1 MEVMRD
7 VRYVQKTGR
16 NDFHKYT
23 YVTEGSLQ
31 DHLVPALSK
40 VGLSLVGSVSE
51 MKVDE
56 KKGGVYVEF
65 TYNLTHQSGAIWP
78 WPIKYWGYG
87 QDKGDK
93 AIYKAYTGANKYAL
107 FKLFQIATGDDPE
120 ADVATDI
127 NAESPPVEKAVEAI
141 GGESQKAVTA
151 YLMNRF
157 PNNPKNRTALL
168 KSYVSKT
175 KSQMEAGKV
184 ADVSDLT
191 EQDCSA
197 ILTIIEK
204 E

>member
-1 MEVMRD
+1 V
-7 VRYVQKTGR
+7 G
-16 NDFHKYT
+16 
-23 YVTEGSLQ
+23 
-31 DHLVPALSK
+31 K
-40 VGLSLVGSVSE
+40 V
-51 MKVDE
+51 
-56 KKGGVYVEF
+56 
-65 TYNLTHQSGAIWP
+65 
-78 WPIKYWGYG
+78 
-87 QDKGDK
+87 
-93 AIYKAYTGANKYAL
+93 
-107 FKLFQIATGDDPE
+107 
-120 ADVATDI
+120 
-127 NAESPPVEKAVEAI
+127 VEAI